1 MIRSASEVRSEML
14 ETESYKKAVE
24 QQIGYVVEAI
34 EKAKSNGRTHTCFC
48 VSQPM
53 YENEIKRMFL
63 DKGYSF
69 KPTGYCGGVWQL
81 SEDICW

>member
-14 ETESYKKAVE
+14 ETESYQQAVAE
-24 QQIGYVVEAI
+24 EVSSVMNCI
-34 EKAKSNGRTHTCFC
+34 ERAKSNGRTHTCFS
-48 VSQPM
+48 VSQM
-53 YENEIKRMFL
+53 YEREIKRMFL